1 MRQKFKRKQLIDRYA
16 RAVLAVIALTCGS
29 SVPNVALAGSLAEV
43 RARFCAE
50 LDKKISLVG
59 TFIYAQADERR
70 LLLSTDLAASEA
82 EFSKIMQDWK
92 LSIKALTAARKSLEQ
107 ADIDPR
113 SLSERS
119 VSDLLT
125 TWSTVCT

>member
-1 MRQKFKRKQLIDRYA
+1 MNKYTK
-16 RAVLAVIALTCGS
+16 AVLVVVVLTCGS

-50 LDKKISLVG
+50 LDKKISLIG
-59 TFIYAQADERR
+59 AFIYAQADERR
-70 LLLSTDLAASEA
+70 ILLPDVSTTPEA
-82 EFSKIMQDWK
+82 ELNKIKKEWD
-92 LSIKALTAARKSLEQ
+92 LSIKALEAARKSLEQ

-119 VSDLLT
+119 LSDLLT